1 MRLAMPL
8 LFAVLPAC
16 KDGVLTTI
24 TIEDSAITEVEGAT
38 ILETLVGDLGFES
51 FVSMNLVESEELQ
64 NQGVEP
70 GDIKNARLV
79 AFELE
84 AMSPSGADLAFID
97 DMAILISAPGL
108 SEETL
113 ASADDFPEGEALVVF
128 DVEDVDLTDY
138 IVSESLTLSTDVTG
152 HRPDETTIVEA
163 RYVIDVGVTLQGV
176 KNNR

>member
-1 MRLAMPL
+1 MRIALPL
-8 LFAVLPAC
+8 LLSVLPAC

-24 TIEDSAITEVEGAT
+24 DIEDSAITEVEGAT

-79 AFELE
+79 EFELE
-84 AMSPSGADLAFID
+84 AMSPSGADLSFIEE
-97 DMAILISAPGL
+97 MAILVESPGL
-108 SEETL
+108 PEETL
-113 ASADDFPEGEALVVF
+113 ASADAFPEGQALVVF
-128 DVEDVDLTDY
+128 DVQDVDLTDY

-152 HRPDETTIVEA
+152 RRPDETTIVEA
-163 RYVIDVGVTLQGV
+163 RYRIEVGVTLQGV